1 MKILFA
7 AVLAAVYLSLLWGPA
22 FFVARQSQRAGHRLA
37 LRALRFLL
45 PAQLA
50 ATFALVLAA
59 DGMGLKNP
67 AGLFVAATAASSLAG
82 AAVCKLLGWYAAR
95 Q

>member
-1 MKILFA
+1 MKLLFA

-22 FFVARQSQRAGHRLA
+22 FFIARQSQRTGSRLA
-37 LRALRFLL
+37 LRPLRFIL

-50 ATFALVLAA
+50 ATFALVLVA
-59 DGMGLKNP
+59 DGFGLRNP